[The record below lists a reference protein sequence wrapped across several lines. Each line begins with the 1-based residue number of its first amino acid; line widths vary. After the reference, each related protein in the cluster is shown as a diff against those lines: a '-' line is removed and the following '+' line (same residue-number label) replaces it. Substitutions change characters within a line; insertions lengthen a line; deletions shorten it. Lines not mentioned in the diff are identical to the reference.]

1 MQIPVHQ
8 AIAERAYQLW
18 ENNGCSQEQDVEN
31 WLNAESELTAESSDA
46 SEPSPAHEP
55 VWTKKETQSDSALA
69 EKAAQQRHDSRAP
82 ITPQIKAPTF
92 PPSETGKPLWSRPH
106 SS

>member
-1 MQIPVHQ
+1 MQPPLHQ

-18 ENNGCSQEQDVEN
+18 ELNGCPEEQDVEN
-31 WLNAESELTAESSDA
+31 WLTAERELTGESSDTP
-46 SEPSPAHEP
+46 EPSPAHEP
-55 VWTKKETQSDSALA
+55 VWTKKETETDSALA

-82 ITPQIKAPTF
+82 IKPQIKAPTF
-92 PPSETGKPLWSRPH
+92 PPAETGKPLWSRPH

>member
-1 MQIPVHQ
+1 MQTPIHQ
-8 AIAERAYQLW
+8 AIAERAYQIW
-18 ENNGCSQEQDVEN
+18 EMNGYPEERDIEN
-31 WLNAESELTAESSDA
+31 WLDAERQLTAESPDA
-46 SEPSPAHEP
+46 VEPSPAHEP
-55 VWTKKETQSDSALA
+55 VWTKPASQSDAALA

-92 PPSETGKPLWSRPH
+92 PPAETGKPLWSRPH